1 MEGPSPAGPKTYKFA
16 FFTLI
21 LSFLLSEYSY
31 SQELDTNSLNS
42 SEIENITIRSTRIPA
57 GAKDIGSSLYIISE
71 DQIKA
76 RGFKDA
82 IDAISSA
89 PGVTSKQ
96 NGSFGGVGTIR
107 IRGASS
113 SQTLVLVDG
122 VPVNDSS
129 SPAGGY
135 NFEYLN
141 TSNIQSIEVLKGSQS
156 TLWGSDAI
164 GGVINIYT
172 KQPESTSFG
181 ASAEIGSFGLKR
193 GSADINFAGSN
204 SRFRVSTSKTS
215 VDGISKADEKDGN
228 SEDDGFESESYSMS
242 VSIDLD
248 SLILKGSLSY
258 MESQVEYDSYGF
270 ATGVQDGDERSNTDE
285 FIGSISAFFDLFDDK
300 LQNSIF
306 ISQSDINR
314 DYYSNGS
321 FSFGAE
327 GKRELI
333 RYQGNIEVNEFNKI
347 AFGLESEES
356 KVDVDESTIDGSF
369 LLYEFRPN
377 SKIIIST
384 GIRNDDH
391 EGFGSKT
398 TRRIS
403 GTFKPSDNLI
413 IRSSWGEGFK
423 VPTIF
428 QSTYFCCGATSANS
442 SIRPETS
449 TSYDFGFEL
458 FFNEMNSNFSIT
470 YFDQDINDQ
479 INFSFGVGGYENI
492 DKVNSE
498 GFEIALDY
506 QISKLMSLYL
516 NYSYI
521 DSVDGNGSSLFYVAK
536 DSGEAGLI
544 YEPNNSFSG
553 SIIARYNGSES
564 SSYGKI
570 DSWIRFDV
578 NGSYKL
584 SGTNELYFR
593 IENLLDEEY
602 QQIFGYG
609 TPERS
614 GFIGLRSKF

>member
-1 MEGPSPAGPKTYKFA
+1 MKTYKFA

-314 DYYSNGS
+314 DYYSNRS

-377 SKIIIST
+377 SKITIST

-614 GFIGLRSKF
+614 GIIGLRSKF

>member
-1 MEGPSPAGPKTYKFA
+1 MKIYKFA
-16 FFTLI
+16 FFILI

-242 VSIDLD
+242 GSIDLD

-285 FIGSISAFFDLFDDK
+285 FIGSISAIFDLFDDK

-356 KVDVDESTIDGSF
+356 KVDADESTIDGSF

-458 FFNEMNSNFSIT
+458 FFNEMNSTFSIT

>member
-1 MEGPSPAGPKTYKFA
+1 MKIYKFA
-16 FFTLI
+16 FFILI

-285 FIGSISAFFDLFDDK
+285 FIGSISAIFDLFDDK

-614 GFIGLRSKF
+614 GIIGLRSKF

>member
-1 MEGPSPAGPKTYKFA
+1 MKTYKFA

-614 GFIGLRSKF
+614 GIIGLRSKF

>member
-1 MEGPSPAGPKTYKFA
+1 MKIYKFT
-16 FFTLI
+16 FFTLL
-21 LSFLLSEYSY
+21 LSFLLPEYSY
-31 SQELDTNSLNS
+31 SQESGANSLSS
-42 SEIENITIRSTRIPA
+42 SEIENIIIRSTRIPA
-57 GAKDIGSSLYIISE
+57 GAKDIGSSLYIINE

-96 NGSFGGVGTIR
+96 SGSFGGVGTIR

-122 VPVNDSS
+122 VPVNDAS
-129 SPAGGY
+129 SPGGGY

-164 GGVINIYT
+164 GGVVNIYT
-172 KQPESTSFG
+172 KQSESTSFG

-193 GSADINFAGSN
+193 GSTDINFAGSN
-204 SRFRVSTSKTS
+204 SRFRISTSKTS
-215 VDGISKADEKDGN
+215 IDGISKADEKDGN
-228 SEDDGFESESYSMS
+228 SEDDGFESESYS
-242 VSIDLD
+242 VNGSIDLN
-248 SLILKGSLSY
+248 SLTLKGSLSY

-270 ATGVQDGDERSNTDE
+270 VTGVQDGDEKSNTDE
-285 FIGSISAFFDLFDDK
+285 FIGSISANFDLFDSK

-314 DYYSNGS
+314 DYYSKGS

-356 KVDVDESTIDGSF
+356 KVDADNSTIDGSF
-369 LLYEFRPN
+369 LLYEFKPN
-377 SKIIIST
+377 SKIIISS

-403 GTFKPSDNLI
+403 VTIKPFDNLI

-442 SIRPETS
+442 AIRPETS

-458 FFNEMNSNFSIT
+458 FFNEMKSNLSIT

-479 INFSFGVGGYENI
+479 INFSFGLGGYENI
-492 DKVNSE
+492 DKVNSK

-544 YEPNNSFSG
+544 YESNNSYSG

-570 DSWIRFDV
+570 DSWIRFDI
-578 NGSYKL
+578 NGSYRL
-584 SGTNELYFR
+584 SSTNELYFR

-614 GFIGLRSKF
+614 GFIGLRVKF

>member
-1 MEGPSPAGPKTYKFA
+1 MKTYKFA

-242 VSIDLD
+242 GSIDLD

-285 FIGSISAFFDLFDDK
+285 FIGSISAIFDLFDDK

-479 INFSFGVGGYENI
+479 INFSFGIGGYENI

-498 GFEIALDY
+498 GFEVALDY

>member
-1 MEGPSPAGPKTYKFA
+1 MKISKFA
-16 FFTLI
+16 FFTLL
-21 LSFLLSEYSY
+21 LSFLIPEYSH
-31 SQELDTNSLNS
+31 SQELNTNSLNS

-71 DQIKA
+71 DQIRV

-107 IRGASS
+107 IRGANSY
-113 SQTLVLVDG
+113 QTLVLVDG
-122 VPVNDSS
+122 VPVNDAS
-129 SPAGGY
+129 SPAGGN
-135 NFEYLN
+135 NFAYLN
-141 TSNIQSIEVLKGSQS
+141 TSNIQSIEIRKGSQS

-164 GGVINIYT
+164 GGVVNIYT

-181 ASAEIGSFGLKR
+181 ISNEIGSFGLKR
-193 GSADINFAGSN
+193 GSVDVNFAGSN
-204 SRFRVSTSKTS
+204 SKFRVSTSKMIC
-215 VDGISKADEKDGN
+215 DGISKADEKDGN
-228 SEDDGFESESYSMS
+228 SEDDGLESESYSLS
-242 VSIDLD
+242 GSFDFESITLRG
-248 SLILKGSLSY
+248 LLSY
-258 MESQVEYDSYGF
+258 TNSQLEYDSYGF
-270 ATGVQDGDERSNTDE
+270 ATGVEDGDEKSNTKE
-285 FIGSISAFFDLFDDK
+285 FIGSISAFFDLFDGK

-314 DYYSNGS
+314 DNYSNGS

-327 GKRELI
+327 GERELI

-356 KVDVDESTIDGSF
+356 KADAVDSTIDGSF
-369 LLYEFRPN
+369 LLYELRLTN
-377 SKIIIST
+377 KIIIST
-384 GIRNDDH
+384 GIRNDNH
-391 EGFGSKT
+391 KGFGSKT

-403 GTFKPSDNLI
+403 GTFKPSNNLI

-428 QSTYFCCGATSANS
+428 QSTYFCCGAKSANS
-442 SIRPETS
+442 SIKPETS

-458 FFNEMNSNFSIT
+458 FFNEMNSNFSVT

-492 DKVNSE
+492 DRVNSK
-498 GFEIALDY
+498 GFEVAFNY
-506 QISKLMSLYL
+506 QISKLMSMYF

-521 DSVDGNGSSLFYVAK
+521 DSVDGNGSLLFYVAK

-544 YEPNNSFSG
+544 YEINKGYSG

-570 DSWIRFDV
+570 DSWIRFDI
-578 NGSYKL
+578 NGSYRL
-584 SGTNELYFR
+584 SDTYELYLR
-593 IENLLDEEY
+593 VENLLDKEY

-614 GFIGLRSKF
+614 GFIGIRTKF

>member
-1 MEGPSPAGPKTYKFA
+1 MKTYKFA

-204 SRFRVSTSKTS
+204 NRFRVSTSKTS

-242 VSIDLD
+242 GSIDLD

-285 FIGSISAFFDLFDDK
+285 FIGSISAIFDLFDDK

-333 RYQGNIEVNEFNKI
+333 RYQGNIEVNEFNKV

-521 DSVDGNGSSLFYVAK
+521 DSVDGNGSSLFYLAK

>member
-1 MEGPSPAGPKTYKFA
+1 MKTYKFA
-16 FFTLI
+16 FFTLL
-21 LSFLLSEYSY
+21 LSFLIPEYSH
-31 SQELDTNSLNS
+31 SQELNTNSLNS

-122 VPVNDSS
+122 VPVNDAS

-193 GSADINFAGSN
+193 GSADINFSGSN

-215 VDGISKADEKDGN
+215 VDGISKADERDGN

-242 VSIDLD
+242 GSIDLE
-248 SLILKGSLSY
+248 SLTLKGSLSY

-270 ATGVQDGDERSNTDE
+270 VTGVQDGDEKSNTDE
-285 FIGSISAFFDLFDDK
+285 FIGSIAAFFDLFDGK

-356 KVDVDESTIDGSF
+356 QVDADESTIDGSF

-377 SKIIIST
+377 NKIIIST

-428 QSTYFCCGATSANS
+428 QSTYFCCGATIANS

-479 INFSFGVGGYENI
+479 INFSFGIGGYENI
-492 DKVNSE
+492 DKVNSK
-498 GFEIALDY
+498 GFEVALDY

-544 YEPNNSFSG
+544 YEPNNSYSG

-578 NGSYKL
+578 NGSYRF
-584 SGTNELYFR
+584 SGANELYFR

-614 GFIGLRSKF
+614 GFIGLRTKF

>member
-1 MEGPSPAGPKTYKFA
+1 MKTYKFA

-242 VSIDLD
+242 GSIDLD

-270 ATGVQDGDERSNTDE
+270 ATGVEDGDERSNTDE

-333 RYQGNIEVNEFNKI
+333 RYQGNIEVNEFNKV

>member
-1 MEGPSPAGPKTYKFA
+1 MKTYKFA

-242 VSIDLD
+242 GSIDLD

-285 FIGSISAFFDLFDDK
+285 FIGSISAIFDLFDDK

-356 KVDVDESTIDGSF
+356 KVDVDESTIEGSF

>member
-1 MEGPSPAGPKTYKFA
+1 MKIYKFT
-16 FFTLI
+16 FFTIL

-31 SQELDTNSLNS
+31 SQELSTNSLSS
-42 SEIENITIRSTRIPA
+42 SEIENIIIRSTRIPA
-57 GAKDIGSSLYIISE
+57 GAKDIGSSLYIINE

-76 RGFKDA
+76 RGFKYA

-122 VPVNDSS
+122 VPVNDAS
-129 SPAGGY
+129 SPGGGY

-164 GGVINIYT
+164 GGVVNIYT
-172 KQPESTSFG
+172 KESGSTSFG

-193 GSADINFAGSN
+193 GSTDINFAGSN
-204 SRFRVSTSKTS
+204 SRLRISTSKTS
-215 VDGISKADEKDGN
+215 IDGISKADEKDGN
-228 SEDDGFESESYSMS
+228 LEDDGFESESYS
-242 VSIDLD
+242 VGGSIDLN
-248 SLILKGSLSY
+248 SLTLKGSLSY

-270 ATGVQDGDERSNTDE
+270 VTGVQDGDEKSNTDE
-285 FIGSISAFFDLFDDK
+285 FIGSISANFDLFDSK
-300 LQNSIF
+300 LQNLIF

-314 DYYSNGS
+314 DYYSNSS

-356 KVDVDESTIDGSF
+356 KVNADNSTIDGSF
-369 LLYEFRPN
+369 LLYEFKPN
-377 SKIIIST
+377 NKIIIST
-384 GIRNDDH
+384 GIRNDNH

-479 INFSFGVGGYENI
+479 INFSFGLGGYENI
-492 DKVNSE
+492 DIVNSK
-498 GFEIALDY
+498 GLEIALDY
-506 QISKLMSLYL
+506 QISKLMSFYL

-521 DSVDGNGSSLFYVAK
+521 DSVDGKGSSLFYVAK

-544 YEPNNSFSG
+544 YKTNNSYSG

-570 DSWIRFDV
+570 NSWIRFDI
-578 NGSYKL
+578 NGSYRL
-584 SGTNELYFR
+584 SNSNELYFR

-614 GFIGLRSKF
+614 GFIGLRVKF

>member
-1 MEGPSPAGPKTYKFA
+1 MKTYKFA

-242 VSIDLD
+242 GSIDLD

-356 KVDVDESTIDGSF
+356 EVDVDESTIDGSF

>member
-1 MEGPSPAGPKTYKFA
+1 MKTYKFA

-215 VDGISKADEKDGN
+215 VDGISKADESDGN

-242 VSIDLD
+242 GSIDLD

>member
-1 MEGPSPAGPKTYKFA
+1 MKTYKFA
-16 FFTLI
+16 FFTLL
-21 LSFLLSEYSY
+21 LSFLIPEYSH
-31 SQELDTNSLNS
+31 SQELNTNSLNS

-193 GSADINFAGSN
+193 GSADINFSGSN
-204 SRFRVSTSKTS
+204 NRFRVSTSKTS
-215 VDGISKADEKDGN
+215 VDGISKADERDGN

-242 VSIDLD
+242 GSIDLE
-248 SLILKGSLSY
+248 SLTLKGSLSY

-270 ATGVQDGDERSNTDE
+270 VTGVQDGDEKSNTDE
-285 FIGSISAFFDLFDDK
+285 FIGSIAAFFDFFDGK

-356 KVDVDESTIDGSF
+356 QVDADESTIDGSF

-377 SKIIIST
+377 NKIIIST

-428 QSTYFCCGATSANS
+428 QSTYFCCGATIANS

-479 INFSFGVGGYENI
+479 INFSFGIGGYENI
-492 DKVNSE
+492 DKVNSK
-498 GFEIALDY
+498 GFEVALDY

-544 YEPNNSFSG
+544 YEPNNNYSG

-578 NGSYKL
+578 NGSYRL
-584 SGTNELYFR
+584 SGANELYFR

-614 GFIGLRSKF
+614 GFIGLRTKF

>member
-1 MEGPSPAGPKTYKFA
+1 VKIYKFA
-16 FFTLI
+16 FFILI

-242 VSIDLD
+242 GSIDLD

>member
-1 MEGPSPAGPKTYKFA
+1 MKTYKFA

-242 VSIDLD
+242 GSIDLD

-333 RYQGNIEVNEFNKI
+333 RYQGNIEVNEFNKV

-377 SKIIIST
+377 SKITIST

>member
-1 MEGPSPAGPKTYKFA
+1 MKTYKFA

-242 VSIDLD
+242 GSIDLD

-333 RYQGNIEVNEFNKI
+333 RYQGNIEVNEFNKV

-384 GIRNDDH
+384 GIRNDEH

-536 DSGEAGLI
+536 DSAEAGLI

>member
-1 MEGPSPAGPKTYKFA
+1 MKTYKFA

-377 SKIIIST
+377 SKITIST

>member
-1 MEGPSPAGPKTYKFA
+1 MKTYKFA

-242 VSIDLD
+242 GSIDLD

-285 FIGSISAFFDLFDDK
+285 FIGSISAIFDLFDDK

-333 RYQGNIEVNEFNKI
+333 RYQGNIEVNEFNKV

-544 YEPNNSFSG
+544 YEPNNSYSG

-578 NGSYKL
+578 NGSYRL
-584 SGTNELYFR
+584 SGANELYFR

-614 GFIGLRSKF
+614 GFIGLRTKF

>member
-1 MEGPSPAGPKTYKFA
+1 MKIYKFA
-16 FFTLI
+16 FFILI

-122 VPVNDSS
+122 VPVNDAS

-242 VSIDLD
+242 GSIDLD
-248 SLILKGSLSY
+248 SLILKGLLSY

-285 FIGSISAFFDLFDDK
+285 FIGSISALFDLFDDK

-356 KVDVDESTIDGSF
+356 KVDADESTIDGSF

-470 YFDQDINDQ
+470 YFNQDINDQ

-492 DKVNSE
+492 DNVNSE

-506 QISKLMSLYL
+506 EISKLMSLYL

-544 YEPNNSFSG
+544 YEPNNSYSG

-593 IENLLDEEY
+593 IENLLDKEY

>member
-1 MEGPSPAGPKTYKFA
+1 MKTYKFA

-242 VSIDLD
+242 GSIDLD

-285 FIGSISAFFDLFDDK
+285 FIGSISAIFDLFDDK

-333 RYQGNIEVNEFNKI
+333 RYQGNIEVNEFNKV

-578 NGSYKL
+578 NGSYEL

>member
-1 MEGPSPAGPKTYKFA
+1 MKIYKFT
-16 FFTLI
+16 FFTIL

-31 SQELDTNSLNS
+31 SQELSTNSLSS
-42 SEIENITIRSTRIPA
+42 SEIENIIIRSTRIPA
-57 GAKDIGSSLYIISE
+57 GAKDIGSSLYIINE

-76 RGFKDA
+76 RGFKYA

-122 VPVNDSS
+122 VPVNDAS
-129 SPAGGY
+129 SPGGGY

-164 GGVINIYT
+164 GGVVNIYT
-172 KQPESTSFG
+172 KESGSTSFG

-193 GSADINFAGSN
+193 GSTDINFAGSN
-204 SRFRVSTSKTS
+204 SRLRISTSKTS
-215 VDGISKADEKDGN
+215 IDGISKADEKDGN
-228 SEDDGFESESYSMS
+228 LEDDGFESESYS
-242 VSIDLD
+242 VGGSIDLN
-248 SLILKGSLSY
+248 SLTLKGSLSY

-270 ATGVQDGDERSNTDE
+270 VTGVQDGDEKSNTDE
-285 FIGSISAFFDLFDDK
+285 FIGSISANFDLFDSK
-300 LQNSIF
+300 LQNLIF
-306 ISQSDINR
+306 ISQTDINR
-314 DYYSNGS
+314 DYYSNSS

-356 KVDVDESTIDGSF
+356 KVNADNSTIDGSF
-369 LLYEFRPN
+369 LLYEFKPN
-377 SKIIIST
+377 NKIIIST
-384 GIRNDDH
+384 GIRNDNH

-479 INFSFGVGGYENI
+479 INFSFGLGGYENI
-492 DKVNSE
+492 DIVNSK
-498 GFEIALDY
+498 GLEIALDY
-506 QISKLMSLYL
+506 QISKLMSFYL

-521 DSVDGNGSSLFYVAK
+521 DSVDGKGSSLFYVAK

-544 YEPNNSFSG
+544 YKTNNSYSG
-553 SIIARYNGSES
+553 CIIARYNGSES

-570 DSWIRFDV
+570 NSWIRFDI
-578 NGSYKL
+578 NGSYRL
-584 SGTNELYFR
+584 SNTNELYFR

-614 GFIGLRSKF
+614 GFIGLRVKF

>member
-1 MEGPSPAGPKTYKFA
+1 MKTYKFA
-16 FFTLI
+16 FFTLL
-21 LSFLLSEYSY
+21 LSFLIPEYSH
-31 SQELDTNSLNS
+31 SQELNTNSLNS

-122 VPVNDSS
+122 VPVNDAS

-193 GSADINFAGSN
+193 GSADINFSGSN

-215 VDGISKADEKDGN
+215 VDGISKADERDGN

-242 VSIDLD
+242 GSIDLE
-248 SLILKGSLSY
+248 SLTLKGSLSY

-270 ATGVQDGDERSNTDE
+270 VTGVQDGDEKSNTDE
-285 FIGSISAFFDLFDDK
+285 FIGSIAAFFDLFDGK

-356 KVDVDESTIDGSF
+356 QVDADESTIDGSF

-377 SKIIIST
+377 NKTIIST

-428 QSTYFCCGATSANS
+428 QSTYFCCGATIANS

-479 INFSFGVGGYENI
+479 INFSFGIGGYENI
-492 DKVNSE
+492 DKVNSK
-498 GFEIALDY
+498 GFEVALDY

-544 YEPNNSFSG
+544 YEPNNSYSG

-578 NGSYKL
+578 NGSYRL
-584 SGTNELYFR
+584 SGANELYFR

-614 GFIGLRSKF
+614 GFIGLRTKF

>member
-1 MEGPSPAGPKTYKFA
+1 MKTYKFA

-122 VPVNDSS
+122 VPVNDAS

-242 VSIDLD
+242 GSIDLD

-285 FIGSISAFFDLFDDK
+285 FIGSISALFDLFDDK

-356 KVDVDESTIDGSF
+356 KVDADESTIDGSF

-593 IENLLDEEY
+593 IENLLDKEY

>member
-1 MEGPSPAGPKTYKFA
+1 MKTYKFA

-242 VSIDLD
+242 GSIDLD

-285 FIGSISAFFDLFDDK
+285 FIGSISAIFDLFDDK

-333 RYQGNIEVNEFNKI
+333 RYQGNIEVNEFNKV

-428 QSTYFCCGATSANS
+428 QSTYFCCGAKSANS
-442 SIRPETS
+442 SIKPETS

>member
-1 MEGPSPAGPKTYKFA
+1 MKTYKFA
-16 FFTLI
+16 FFTLL
-21 LSFLLSEYSY
+21 LSFLIPEYSH
-31 SQELDTNSLNS
+31 SQELNTNSLNS

-122 VPVNDSS
+122 VPVNDAS

-193 GSADINFAGSN
+193 GSADINFSGSN

-215 VDGISKADEKDGN
+215 VDGISKADERDGN

-242 VSIDLD
+242 GSIDLE
-248 SLILKGSLSY
+248 SLTLKGSLSY

-270 ATGVQDGDERSNTDE
+270 VTGVQDGDEKSNTDE
-285 FIGSISAFFDLFDDK
+285 FIGSIAAFFDLFDGK

-333 RYQGNIEVNEFNKI
+333 RYQGNIEVNDFNKI

-356 KVDVDESTIDGSF
+356 QVDADESTIDGSF

-377 SKIIIST
+377 NKIIIST

-428 QSTYFCCGATSANS
+428 QSTYFCCGATIANS

-479 INFSFGVGGYENI
+479 INFSFGIGGYENI
-492 DKVNSE
+492 DKVNSK
-498 GFEIALDY
+498 GFEVALDY

-544 YEPNNSFSG
+544 YEPNNSYSG

-578 NGSYKL
+578 NGSYRL
-584 SGTNELYFR
+584 SGANELYFR

-614 GFIGLRSKF
+614 GFIGLRTKF

>member
-1 MEGPSPAGPKTYKFA
+1 MKIYKFT
-16 FFTLI
+16 FFTLL
-21 LSFLLSEYSY
+21 LSFLLPEYSY
-31 SQELDTNSLNS
+31 SQESGANSLSS
-42 SEIENITIRSTRIPA
+42 SEIENIIIRSTRIPA
-57 GAKDIGSSLYIISE
+57 GAKDIGSSLYIINE

-122 VPVNDSS
+122 VPVNDAS
-129 SPAGGY
+129 SPGGGY

-164 GGVINIYT
+164 GGVVNIYT
-172 KQPESTSFG
+172 KQSESTSFG

-204 SRFRVSTSKTS
+204 SRFRVSSSKTS

-228 SEDDGFESESYSMS
+228 LEDDGFESESYSMS
-242 VSIDLD
+242 GSIDLD

-285 FIGSISAFFDLFDDK
+285 FIGSISAIFDLFDDK

-333 RYQGNIEVNEFNKI
+333 RYQGNIEVNEFNKV

>member
-1 MEGPSPAGPKTYKFA
+1 MKTYKFA

-242 VSIDLD
+242 GSIDLD

-356 KVDVDESTIDGSF
+356 KVDADESTIDGSF

>member
-1 MEGPSPAGPKTYKFA
+1 MKTYKFA

-285 FIGSISAFFDLFDDK
+285 FIGSISAIFDLFDDK

-377 SKIIIST
+377 SKITIST

-614 GFIGLRSKF
+614 GIIGLRSKF

>member
-1 MEGPSPAGPKTYKFA
+1 MKIYKFA
-16 FFTLI
+16 FFILI

-242 VSIDLD
+242 GSIDLD

-333 RYQGNIEVNEFNKI
+333 RYQGNIEVNEFNKV

-377 SKIIIST
+377 SKITIST

-398 TRRIS
+398 TRRIT

>member
-1 MEGPSPAGPKTYKFA
+1 MKTYKFA

-242 VSIDLD
+242 GSIDLD

-285 FIGSISAFFDLFDDK
+285 FIGSISAIFDLFDDK

-333 RYQGNIEVNEFNKI
+333 RYQGNIEVNEFNKV

-356 KVDVDESTIDGSF
+356 KVDVDESTIGGSF

>member
-1 MEGPSPAGPKTYKFA
+1 MKTYKFA

-242 VSIDLD
+242 GSIDLD

-333 RYQGNIEVNEFNKI
+333 RYQGNIEVNEFNKV

-356 KVDVDESTIDGSF
+356 KVDVDKSTIDGSF

-428 QSTYFCCGATSANS
+428 QSTYFCCGATSANT

>member
-1 MEGPSPAGPKTYKFA
+1 MKTYKFA

-242 VSIDLD
+242 GSIDLD
-248 SLILKGSLSY
+248 SLILKGLLSY

-285 FIGSISAFFDLFDDK
+285 FIGSISAIFDLFDDK

-377 SKIIIST
+377 SKITIST

-458 FFNEMNSNFSIT
+458 FFNEMNSTFSIT

>member
-1 MEGPSPAGPKTYKFA
+1 MKIYKFT
-16 FFTLI
+16 FFTLL
-21 LSFLLSEYSY
+21 LSFLLPEYSY
-31 SQELDTNSLNS
+31 SQESGANSLSS
-42 SEIENITIRSTRIPA
+42 SEIENIIIRSTRIPA
-57 GAKDIGSSLYIISE
+57 GAKDIGSSLYIINE

-122 VPVNDSS
+122 VPVNDAS
-129 SPAGGY
+129 SPGGGY

-164 GGVINIYT
+164 GGVVNIYT
-172 KQPESTSFG
+172 KQSESTSFG

-193 GSADINFAGSN
+193 GSTDINFAGSN
-204 SRFRVSTSKTS
+204 SRFRISTSKTS
-215 VDGISKADEKDGN
+215 IDGISKADEKDGN
-228 SEDDGFESESYSMS
+228 SEDDGFESESYSVS
-242 VSIDLD
+242 GSIDLN
-248 SLILKGSLSY
+248 SLTLKGSLSY

-270 ATGVQDGDERSNTDE
+270 VTGVQDGDEKSNTDE
-285 FIGSISAFFDLFDDK
+285 FIGSISANFDLFDSK

-314 DYYSNGS
+314 DYYSKGS

-356 KVDVDESTIDGSF
+356 KVDADNSTIDGSF
-369 LLYEFRPN
+369 LLYEFKPN
-377 SKIIIST
+377 SKIIISS

-442 SIRPETS
+442 AIRPETS

-458 FFNEMNSNFSIT
+458 FFNEMKSNLSIT

-479 INFSFGVGGYENI
+479 INFSFGLGGYENI
-492 DKVNSE
+492 DKVNSK

-544 YEPNNSFSG
+544 YESNNSYSG

-570 DSWIRFDV
+570 DSWIRFDI
-578 NGSYKL
+578 NGSYRL
-584 SGTNELYFR
+584 SSTNELYFR

-614 GFIGLRSKF
+614 GFIGLRVKF

>member
-1 MEGPSPAGPKTYKFA
+1 MKIYKFA
-16 FFTLI
+16 FFILI

-377 SKIIIST
+377 SKITIST

>member
-1 MEGPSPAGPKTYKFA
+1 MKIYKFA
-16 FFTLI
+16 FFILI

-242 VSIDLD
+242 GSIDLD

-270 ATGVQDGDERSNTDE
+270 AKGVQDGDERSNTDE

-377 SKIIIST
+377 SKITIST

-458 FFNEMNSNFSIT
+458 FFNEMNSTFSIT

-614 GFIGLRSKF
+614 GIIGLRSKF

>member
-1 MEGPSPAGPKTYKFA
+1 MKTYKFA
-16 FFTLI
+16 FFTLL
-21 LSFLLSEYSY
+21 LSFLIPEYSH
-31 SQELDTNSLNS
+31 SQELNTNSLNS

-122 VPVNDSS
+122 VPVNDAS

-193 GSADINFAGSN
+193 GSADINFSGSN

-215 VDGISKADEKDGN
+215 VDGISKADERDGN

-242 VSIDLD
+242 GSIDLE
-248 SLILKGSLSY
+248 SLTLKGSLSY

-270 ATGVQDGDERSNTDE
+270 VTGVQDGDEKSNTDE
-285 FIGSISAFFDLFDDK
+285 FIGSIAAFFDLFDGK

-333 RYQGNIEVNEFNKI
+333 RYQGNIEVNDFNKI

-356 KVDVDESTIDGSF
+356 QVDADESTIDGSF

-377 SKIIIST
+377 NKIIIST

-428 QSTYFCCGATSANS
+428 QSTYFCCGATIANS

-479 INFSFGVGGYENI
+479 INFSFGIGGYENI

-544 YEPNNSFSG
+544 YEPNNSYSG

-578 NGSYKL
+578 NGSYRL
-584 SGTNELYFR
+584 SGANELYFR

-614 GFIGLRSKF
+614 GFIGLRTKF

>member
-1 MEGPSPAGPKTYKFA
+1 MKTYKFA

-215 VDGISKADEKDGN
+215 VDGISKADESDGN

-242 VSIDLD
+242 GSIDLD

-285 FIGSISAFFDLFDDK
+285 FIGSISAIFDLFDDK

-377 SKIIIST
+377 SKITIST

>member
-1 MEGPSPAGPKTYKFA
+1 MKTYKFA
-16 FFTLI
+16 FFTLL
-21 LSFLLSEYSY
+21 LSFLIPEYSH
-31 SQELDTNSLNS
+31 SQELNTNSLNS

-122 VPVNDSS
+122 VPVNDAS

-193 GSADINFAGSN
+193 GSADINFSGSN

-215 VDGISKADEKDGN
+215 VDGISKADERDGN

-242 VSIDLD
+242 GSIDLE
-248 SLILKGSLSY
+248 SLTLKGSLSY

-270 ATGVQDGDERSNTDE
+270 VTGVQDGDEKSNTDE
-285 FIGSISAFFDLFDDK
+285 FIGSIAAFFDLFDGK

-356 KVDVDESTIDGSF
+356 QVDADESTIDGSF
-369 LLYEFRPN
+369 LLYEFRPSN
-377 SKIIIST
+377 KIIIST

-428 QSTYFCCGATSANS
+428 QSTYFCCGATIANS

-470 YFDQDINDQ
+470 YFDQNINDQ
-479 INFSFGVGGYENI
+479 INFSFGIGGYENI
-492 DKVNSE
+492 DKVNSK
-498 GFEIALDY
+498 GFEVALDY

-544 YEPNNSFSG
+544 YEPNNSYSG

-578 NGSYKL
+578 NGSYRL
-584 SGTNELYFR
+584 SGANELYFR

-614 GFIGLRSKF
+614 GFIGLRTKF